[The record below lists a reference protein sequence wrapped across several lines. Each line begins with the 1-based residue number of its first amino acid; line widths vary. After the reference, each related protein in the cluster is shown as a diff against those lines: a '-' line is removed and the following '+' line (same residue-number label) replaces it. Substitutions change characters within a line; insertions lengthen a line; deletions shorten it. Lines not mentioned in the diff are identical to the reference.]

1 MEKDILKVVDLRVSF
16 EHEGELHPAVR
27 NIGFTIRPKEMLA
40 LVGESGSGKSIT
52 ALAIAGL
59 LPTMAV
65 QEAGYIF
72 FDEREL
78 TALGEDEYNAIR
90 GKSITMIFQEPM
102 TSLNPVLKIKTQLEE
117 VIRRHEPDT
126 NAYQRSLKLLEDAG
140 IADPVRCLDD
150 YPHRLSGG
158 MRQRVMIAMALACHP
173 KLIIADEPTTAL
185 DVTTQARIMEK
196 LTLLRQEYG
205 TAVLLVT
212 HNLALVRRMADR
224 IAVMYA
230 GEIVEIAER
239 EELFANPRHPYTRL
253 LLASVPSVSGRG
265 KCLASIKGS
274 VPAPYEEYEG
284 CRFAPRCPIAE
295 ESCRNGQA
303 PVLAEAGAGHLVA
316 CGRCNEALPEMCEE
330 EQLPQPSTDCIL
342 RVSDLKAYVPLKQG
356 LFGGK
361 ERKYLLEGINLE
373 LHRGETLA
381 IVGESG
387 SGKTT
392 LGRCLARL
400 FPNMEGSV
408 QDAQGNELLAMAKE
422 DFRQFRRKLQMIF
435 QDPFSSLDPRM
446 SVGEIICEGM
456 EQFGLHANDKEVR
469 LKELLEMVGLPEE
482 SATRYPH
489 QFSGGQRQRIGIA
502 RALAVEPE
510 IIICDEVTS
519 ALDVSVQAQILNLL
533 NTLKRNLGLS
543 YIFIT
548 HDLGVVSY
556 VADSIAVMQNGRIV
570 ETGSAQDILDNP
582 QQPYTKT
589 LIAASPRL

>member
-1 MEKDILKVVDLRVSF
+1 MKVVDLRVSF

-140 IADPVRCLDD
+140 IADPVRCLND

-284 CRFAPRCPIAE
+284 CRFAPRCKYATPTCSAMSI
-295 ESCRNGQA
+295 ESKEFG
-303 PVLAEAGAGHLVA
+303 E
-316 CGRCNEALPEMCEE
+316 GR
-330 EQLPQPSTDCIL
+330 S
-342 RVSDLKAYVPLKQG
+342 Y
-356 LFGGK
+356 
-361 ERKYLLEGINLE
+361 
-373 LHRGETLA
+373 
-381 IVGESG
+381 
-387 SGKTT
+387 
-392 LGRCLARL
+392 RCL
-400 FPNMEGSV
+400 
-408 QDAQGNELLAMAKE
+408 
-422 DFRQFRRKLQMIF
+422 
-435 QDPFSSLDPRM
+435 M
-446 SVGEIICEGM
+446 SVRKIREVYES
-456 EQFGLHANDKEVR
+456 EQ
-469 LKELLEMVGLPEE
+469 
-482 SATRYPH
+482 
-489 QFSGGQRQRIGIA
+489 Q
-502 RALAVEPE
+502 
-510 IIICDEVTS
+510 
-519 ALDVSVQAQILNLL
+519 
-533 NTLKRNLGLS
+533 
-543 YIFIT
+543 
-548 HDLGVVSY
+548 
-556 VADSIAVMQNGRIV
+556 
-570 ETGSAQDILDNP
+570 
-582 QQPYTKT
+582 
-589 LIAASPRL
+589 